1 MLSCWNSSQ
10 FVHISYSLLVLQIVK
25 FFNLIPTSVWVSYV
39 CYMQCMTFPL
49 QSIEARH
56 HQKGRQSGLRDLR
69 DLLRSLDKR
78 SPPLRGGAGSGKKRR
93 GVGGA
98 AIEDD
103 GFSGLD
109 FNVNAIYTKWSKW
122 SRCKK
127 KCKQVRNPRAW
138 T

>member
-1 MLSCWNSSQ
+1 M
-10 FVHISYSLLVLQIVK
+10 
-25 FFNLIPTSVWVSYV
+25 
-39 CYMQCMTFPL
+39 
-49 QSIEARH
+49 QSIDAHH

-78 SPPLRGGAGSGKKRR
+78 SPPLGVGSGTGKKRR
-93 GVGGA
+93 VGGA
-98 AIEDD
+98 TFEDD

-127 KCKQVRNPRAW
+127 KCKQVRNPTARSSIISAIP
-138 T
+138 TSCRRM